1 VERREE
7 EHDVEDDMEEEE
19 EDEGSFEIDSEESLP
34 KNSKKKE
41 VTPTKSYNLRE
52 GRKTSQNS
60 FNY

>member
-1 VERREE
+1 VDEG
-7 EHDVEDDMEEEE
+7 DDLENMEEEDE

-34 KNSKKKE
+34 KNSKKKD

-60 FNY
+60 YNY

>member
-1 VERREE
+1 MERREE

>member
-1 VERREE
+1 
-7 EHDVEDDMEEEE
+7 MEEED
-19 EDEGSFEIDSEESLP
+19 DEGSFEIDSEESLP